1 MSLIAVKH
9 SSVTVTVT
17 GPLHIANVFDNCF
30 TSIAEKTKV
39 NIKFSNKSF
48 RDFLLHPNEEWLFI
62 APTDTHEGKLTISS
76 LSSDKSIGP
85 K

>member
-1 MSLIAVKH
+1 MSLIAMKH

-17 GPLHIANVFDNCF
+17 GPLQIANVFDNCF

-39 NIKFSNKSF
+39 DIRFSNKSF
-48 RDFLLHPNEEWLFI
+48 QDSLLHPNEEWLFI
-62 APTDTHEGKLTISS
+62 ALADAHEGKLIISS
-76 LSSDKSIGP
+76 LNSDKSISP